1 MSEFLIQEISKS
13 YMEARLSP
21 ALSQPPVHWRSVKLR
36 SPIEA
41 VPRQRSLHAGTV
53 VGESMYLFG
62 GYDGSVRLN
71 DLHRFDFFSSLWTL
85 ITPLNGLAPSP
96 RDRFAMASHAASS
109 SFYIFGGYDGTNRVR
124 ELWRFDC
131 LRNCWHLVDNSAGS
145 PPSQRHSHS
154 MVEWEN
160 KLFVLF
166 GYDGNYR
173 SDIFE
178 FNISRNTWICIQ
190 PQGFA
195 PRPRYRSSVV
205 AYKDSLIVFGGHDGS
220 KHLDDLLVFNLK
232 TYVWSLIEPVVPM
245 TTMGPYA
252 YRTLSPL
259 SSASHPP
266 ASRDSHSA
274 VVHGESMFIF
284 GGSSGAARNDFFEY
298 RIDVNAWIELQ
309 PNVDSTNLEGET
321 DCEGAPNPRF
331 CHVAVLYKDCMYI
344 HAGYDGQTR
353 LSDFRSY
360 SFVENVLL
368 DLPPPTILEDLG
380 KFVND
385 PVYADIVF
393 EVDSGDEFFGHK
405 IILSR
410 CAYFKAMFESN
421 MAEKTQTR
429 IRIKD
434 VTNEVF
440 QLLLSYLYL
449 DEITIETSSSDL
461 MALFVAAD
469 RFGIERL
476 KRICEQAILSTLTVE
491 NACVI
496 FRAADMSS
504 ASLLR
509 KKSVEFILRNYDAV
523 LKTIAFEELARSNIE
538 LTLEL
543 IRNR

>member
-1 MSEFLIQEISKS
+1 
-13 YMEARLSP
+13 
-21 ALSQPPVHWRSVKLR
+21 
-36 SPIEA
+36 
-41 VPRQRSLHAGTV
+41 
-53 VGESMYLFG
+53 
-62 GYDGSVRLN
+62 
-71 DLHRFDFFSSLWTL
+71 
-85 ITPLNGLAPSP
+85 
-96 RDRFAMASHAASS
+96 
-109 SFYIFGGYDGTNRVR
+109 
-124 ELWRFDC
+124 
-131 LRNCWHLVDNSAGS
+131 
-145 PPSQRHSHS
+145 
-154 MVEWEN
+154 
-160 KLFVLF
+160 
-166 GYDGNYR
+166 
-173 SDIFE
+173 
-178 FNISRNTWICIQ
+178 
-190 PQGFA
+190 
-195 PRPRYRSSVV
+195 
-205 AYKDSLIVFGGHDGS
+205 
-220 KHLDDLLVFNLK
+220 
-232 TYVWSLIEPVVPM
+232 
-245 TTMGPYA
+245 
-252 YRTLSPL
+252 
-259 SSASHPP
+259 
-266 ASRDSHSA
+266 
-274 VVHGESMFIF
+274 MFIF

-309 PNVDSTNLEGET
+309 SNVDSTNLDGET
-321 DCEGAPNPRF
+321 DTEGAPNPRF

-380 KFVND
+380 RFVND

-434 VTNEVF
+434 VTNDVF

-496 FRAADMSS
+496 FLAADMSS